1 MKGNKL
7 QIIFNHLKSK
17 GLIHSQ
23 KELAVEIGS
32 EPETISRAMKG
43 NEKYLTET
51 LLMRINNSFDNIFN
65 ESWLLT
71 GEGNMLKSDEITD
84 FKDYRLVPV
93 YNLDVVGGVNN
104 SVVDT
109 SEYIVDHIPFKN
121 AREDDISVHVTN
133 NSMYPIYPPGCFIQ
147 IRKIE
152 DWRDY
157 LEYGQVYVIELND
170 GRRLLKQIRKNRD
183 KNCFTF
189 ISFNEEYDETEIR
202 INFIRSIWLVLAKY
216 QKSVM

>member
-1 MKGNKL
+1 MKKYNGKY
-7 QIIFNHLKSK
+7 IIEEVLNHVELKAPTFAENIGVAYSRIFDIQREKTKKISGDLANTIITKYPQFNL
-17 GLIHSQ
+17 
-23 KELAVEIGS
+23 E
-32 EPETISRAMKG
+32 
-43 NEKYLTET
+43 
-51 LLMRINNSFDNIFN
+51 
-65 ESWLLT
+65 WLLT